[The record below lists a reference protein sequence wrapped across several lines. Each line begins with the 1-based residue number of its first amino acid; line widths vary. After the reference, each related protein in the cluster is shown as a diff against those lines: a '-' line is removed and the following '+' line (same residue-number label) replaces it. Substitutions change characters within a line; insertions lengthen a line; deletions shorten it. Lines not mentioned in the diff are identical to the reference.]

1 MKQLLT
7 LPFLPHESA
16 DTTHFKEYISAKTDI
31 PLEDIN
37 AYRILKRA
45 IDARQRK
52 IVIHYTF
59 EVFIQEN
66 PSYNKPYSWEYKNVS
81 NSKPV
86 IIVGAG
92 PAGLYAAL
100 RFIELG
106 IKPIII
112 ERGKAVEERKH
123 DIAAINRE
131 RKINPDSNYCFG
143 EGGAGTYSD
152 GKLYTRS
159 TKRGDVQ
166 RILHILHEHGAS
178 EDILID
184 THAHIG
190 TDKLPKIISNIRN
203 TILENG
209 GEILFGQRVT
219 DFIIKGKHIHGV
231 ITNHTNE
238 HTATAVILANGHSAR
253 DIYELLNNKKI
264 LIEPK
269 SFAVGVRIEHPQEL
283 INTIQY
289 HSNEI
294 NPYLPAAS
302 YSLACQSEGKG
313 VFSFCMC
320 PGGSIVTASTSEN
333 ELVLNGMSN
342 AQRNLPFANAG
353 MVVTVDEND
362 FTNYN
367 DMGALKGI
375 MFQKKLEENAFI
387 AGGSNYTAPA
397 QRMCDF
403 IERKTSDSFSKS
415 SYYNGLKSV
424 ALHELLPP
432 FITKRLQ
439 EALPLFNKKMKGF
452 LTNEAI
458 LLGVETRTSS
468 PIRIPRD
475 KDTLEHIEI
484 AGLFPCGEGSGY
496 SGGIVSSAI
505 DGERCAEQ
513 AAKKLNS

>member
-1 MKQLLT
+1 
-7 LPFLPHESA
+7 
-16 DTTHFKEYISAKTDI
+16 
-31 PLEDIN
+31 
-37 AYRILKRA
+37 
-45 IDARQRK
+45 
-52 IVIHYTF
+52 
-59 EVFIQEN
+59 
-66 PSYNKPYSWEYKNVS
+66 
-81 NSKPV
+81 
-86 IIVGAG
+86 
-92 PAGLYAAL
+92 
-100 RFIELG
+100 
-106 IKPIII
+106 
-112 ERGKAVEERKH
+112 
-123 DIAAINRE
+123 
-131 RKINPDSNYCFG
+131 
-143 EGGAGTYSD
+143 
-152 GKLYTRS
+152 
-159 TKRGDVQ
+159 
-166 RILHILHEHGAS
+166 
-178 EDILID
+178 
-184 THAHIG
+184 
-190 TDKLPKIISNIRN
+190 
-203 TILENG
+203 
-209 GEILFGQRVT
+209 
-219 DFIIKGKHIHGV
+219 
-231 ITNHTNE
+231 
-238 HTATAVILANGHSAR
+238 
-253 DIYELLNNKKI
+253 
-264 LIEPK
+264 
-269 SFAVGVRIEHPQEL
+269 
-283 INTIQY
+283 
-289 HSNEI
+289 
-294 NPYLPAAS
+294 
-302 YSLACQSEGKG
+302 
-313 VFSFCMC
+313 
-320 PGGSIVTASTSEN
+320 
-333 ELVLNGMSN
+333 MSN